1 MNKLFLLVSIS
12 ALVACP
18 LFAEEPADQAP
29 HGQEVS
35 DVAKQ
40 KDVGHH
46 GTEVREVAKKQ
57 GEAKKTKKSAKP
69 KPPAEAV
76 KKGNAGDE
84 HAGQEHGG
92 QEIKKKEEKKTEE
105 KPESRLYGPDEIK
118 SALTASIQS
127 KTAADGGS
135 FRFNDPDRA
144 NRAMTLQFVK
154 IHDPVRKLADGG
166 YFACT
171 DFQVVGGPAGQL
183 HDVDFWLKPGPDGVL
198 QVTETKVHKDPV
210 LVGGRWEKQP
220 RYTFIGD
227 KPVVL
232 GVSQ

>member
-1 MNKLFLLVSIS
+1 MNELFLLVSIS

-18 LFAEEPADQAP
+18 LFAADPADQAP
-29 HGQEVS
+29 HGTEVS
-35 DVAKQ
+35 DTVKPNDA
-40 KDVGHH
+40 GHH
-46 GTEVREVAKKQ
+46 GTEVKEAAKQK
-57 GEAKKTKKSAKP
+57 GESQKAKP
-69 KPPAEAV
+69 EPAPEV
-76 KKGNAGDE
+76 QKEHAGDE

-92 QEIKKKEEKKTEE
+92 QEIKQKKEEKKTEE
-105 KPESRLYGPDEIK
+105 KPQSRLYGPEEIK
-118 SALTASIQS
+118 TALSTYIRS
-127 KTAADGGS
+127 KTATDGGS
-135 FRFNDPDRA
+135 FRFNDTDRG
-144 NRAMTLQFVK
+144 NRDMTLQFVK

-171 DFQVVGGPAGQL
+171 DFQVVDGPEGKL
-183 HDVDFWLKPGPDGVL
+183 HDVDFWLKPGPDGTL

-220 RYTFIGD
+220 RYTFIND

>member
-29 HGQEVS
+29 HRKEVS
-35 DVAKQ
+35 DTAKQ
-40 KDVGHH
+40 K
-46 GTEVREVAKKQ
+46 
-57 GEAKKTKKSAKP
+57 EAPAKP
-69 KPPAEAV
+69 EAAPDEV
-76 KKGNAGDE
+76 TKEHAGDE
-84 HAGQEHGG
+84 HAGHEHGG
-92 QEIKKKEEKKTEE
+92 QEIQKKKEKKTEG
-105 KPESRLYGPDEIK
+105 KPQSRLYGPEEIK
-118 SALTASIQS
+118 SALSTYIRS
-127 KTAADGGS
+127 KTATDGGS
-135 FRFNDPDRA
+135 FRFNDPDRG
-144 NRAMTLQFVK
+144 NRDMTLQFVK

-171 DFQVVGGPAGQL
+171 DFQVAGGPEGKL
-183 HDVDFWLKPGPDGVL
+183 HDVDFWLRPAPDGTL

-220 RYTFIGD
+220 RYTFIND